1 MGDIRLFSIIGP
13 NAIELK
19 GTSMEL
25 EKPLQKY
32 IENNLPTLLG
42 ITFLATEYTTGK
54 THGGRI
60 DTIGIDENGCPAI
73 LEYKRTIN
81 ENVINQG
88 LFYLDWLLD
97 HKGEFE
103 LLVQKKIGPQWQ
115 DKIDWSNPRL
125 LCIAGDFTKYDLHA
139 IQQINRNIELI
150 KYRKFENNL
159 LLLELVNVTSSTQTP
174 QLIPSSDKKK
184 GSWKTVSEILDS
196 ADEETKERYDRLRS
210 YIESLGDDVTV
221 KVLKYY
227 IAFKRLKNFVCLLI
241 SVKGEFVIW
250 LKVDPTTVPL
260 IKGFTRDVTNIGHYG
275 TGDLEVI
282 VKNNADLER
291 AKELIRKSYEEG

>member
-1 MGDIRLFSIIGP
+1 MADIRLFSTIGK
-13 NAIELK
+13 NALELK
-19 GTSMEL
+19 GSSLEMERS
-25 EKPLQKY
+25 LQLY
-32 IENNLPTLLG
+32 IENNLPQLLG
-42 ITFLATEYTTGK
+42 IHFIASEYTTGK

-60 DTIGIDENGCPAI
+60 DTIGIDENGCPVI
-73 LEYKRTIN
+73 IEYKRAIN

-103 LLVQKKIGPQWQ
+103 LVVQKKIGKEWQ
-115 DKIDWSNPRL
+115 EKIDWSNPRL

-159 LLLELVNVTSSTQTP
+159 LLLELVNVTSSTQTSQP
-174 QLIPSSDKKK
+174 IPSADKKK
-184 GSWKTVSEILDS
+184 GSMKTVTEVLES
-196 ADEETKERYDRLRS
+196 ANSETKDRYDQLRL
-210 YIESLGDDVTV
+210 YIEALGDDVTV

-227 IAFKRLKNFVCLLI
+227 IAFKRLKNFVCLFI
-241 SVKGEFVIW
+241 TAKGEFVLW
-250 LKVDPTTVPL
+250 LKVDPKTVPL
-260 IKGFTRDVTNIGHYG
+260 IEGFTRDVTTIGHYG
-275 TGDLEVI
+275 TGDLEVL
-282 VKNNADLER
+282 VKNNADFER

>member
-1 MGDIRLFSIIGP
+1 MADIRLFSTQGK

-19 GTSMEL
+19 GKSLEMERS
-25 EKPLQKY
+25 LQQY
-32 IENNLPTLLG
+32 IENNCIELLG
-42 ITFLATEYTTGK
+42 VHFLSTEYTTGR

-60 DTIGIDENGCPAI
+60 DTIGIDENGCPVI
-73 LEYKRTIN
+73 IEYKRAIN

-103 LLVQKKIGPQWQ
+103 LLVQKKIGPEWQ

-159 LLLELVNVTSSTQTP
+159 LLLELVNVISSSQPHQT
-174 QLIPSSDKKK
+174 IPTSDKKK
-184 GSWKTVSEILDS
+184 GSGKTISETLDS
-196 ADEETKERYDRLRS
+196 ANTETKDRYDQLRL
-210 YIESLGDDVTV
+210 YIEALGDDVTV
-221 KVLKYY
+221 KVLKLY
-227 IAFKRLKNFVCLLI
+227 IAFKRLKNFVCLFI
-241 SVKGEFVIW
+241 TAKGEFVLW

-260 IKGFTRDVTNIGHYG
+260 IEGFSRDVTNIGHYG
-275 TGDLEVI
+275 TGNLEI
-282 VKNNADLER
+282 ILRNNADFEK